1 MTRRLTVLTC
11 ALALALLLSLSL
23 AGCWPSPAE
32 PDEDDFWDDSPPPQ
46 EDDAA
51 LTPITSFALPYL
63 QGVTLDPL
71 TCPDG
76 IQQTLGALLYEGL
89 FVLDGT
95 FTPQNVLCARY
106 EHNDACTS
114 YTFYLRE
121 GVVFS
126 DGSPLTA
133 ADVLAA
139 LRRAQQSE
147 RYGARLAN
155 VASMRVSGGAL
166 VVTLSRPDSAFP
178 ALLDI
183 PIVKSGSE
191 KSAVPLGTG
200 PYLFLTGS
208 DGAYLLRNG
217 DWWQDKSLPLER
229 IELRAVKDADTAS
242 YLFSSREVNLIDAGL
257 TGVSGAQ
264 RSADMAITSYP
275 TANLLYLGFN
285 TRRAP
290 LSDASLRSAVSGAID
305 RATVVSGYLAGYAD
319 AARFPLSP
327 RSPLYPADLSQTLAS
342 PDLSAALEAAG
353 VTDDHPRTLTILVSE
368 SDSFKVSI
376 AGYLSRALTTGAL
389 TVSVR
394 ALPWSDYL
402 AALQSGSF
410 DLYLGEVRLTADWDA
425 SPLVRSTGSLN
436 YGGYADE
443 ACDALLDAFLADET
457 EQTALALCRH
467 LAQDAP
473 IAPLAFRTASV
484 LTPSGLIDG
493 LEPTVSSPF
502 YGFEGWTFHFDEG

>member
-11 ALALALLLSLSL
+11 ALALALLLSLLL
-23 AGCWPSPAE
+23 ARCWPSPAE

-95 FTPQNVLCARY
+95 FAPQNVLCARY

-178 ALLDI
+178 ALLDS
-183 PIVKSGSE
+183 PIV
-191 KSAVPLGTG
+191 
-200 PYLFLTGS
+200 
-208 DGAYLLRNG
+208 
-217 DWWQDKSLPLER
+217 
-229 IELRAVKDADTAS
+229 
-242 YLFSSREVNLIDAGL
+242 
-257 TGVSGAQ
+257 
-264 RSADMAITSYP
+264 
-275 TANLLYLGFN
+275 
-285 TRRAP
+285 
-290 LSDASLRSAVSGAID
+290 
-305 RATVVSGYLAGYAD
+305 
-319 AARFPLSP
+319 
-327 RSPLYPADLSQTLAS
+327 
-342 PDLSAALEAAG
+342 
-353 VTDDHPRTLTILVSE
+353 
-368 SDSFKVSI
+368 
-376 AGYLSRALTTGAL
+376 
-389 TVSVR
+389 
-394 ALPWSDYL
+394 
-402 AALQSGSF
+402 
-410 DLYLGEVRLTADWDA
+410 
-425 SPLVRSTGSLN
+425 
-436 YGGYADE
+436 
-443 ACDALLDAFLADET
+443 
-457 EQTALALCRH
+457 
-467 LAQDAP
+467 
-473 IAPLAFRTASV
+473 
-484 LTPSGLIDG
+484 
-493 LEPTVSSPF
+493 
-502 YGFEGWTFHFDEG
+502 